1 MKRNSKAG
9 FTLIELL
16 VVVAILTLI
25 MGVVFKQVNNV
36 QKMSRNEDTK
46 LDLTQEG
53 REFVDVFIRDVHQ
66 AGYPGAA
73 MYAPGA
79 VGTPAAND
87 SRVAVGLVKFARDEV
102 WFEAD
107 VNGDGSVDS
116 VDYKLQPDA
125 NGNCPCKISRSQVS
139 KANGTAPMSQTRSYS
154 I

>member
-1 MKRNSKAG
+1 MKRNSKTG

-66 AGYPGAA
+66 TGYPSAS
-73 MYAPGA
+73 MYAPG
-79 VGTPAAND
+79 VLGTPAAND
-87 SRVAVGLVKFARDEV
+87 NRAAVGLVKFA
-102 WFEAD
+102 
-107 VNGDGSVDS
+107 
-116 VDYKLQPDA
+116 Y
-125 NGNCPCKISRSQVS
+125 
-139 KANGTAPMSQTRSYS
+139 
-154 I
+154 